1 MKRSHWI
8 LLATFSLVNAAFAQE
23 ELHPI
28 DCLRYEL
35 AQPVTYD
42 PQITYCMSRLYFGI
56 HDGSVSY
63 IPYVP
68 DESGETISVG
78 GQEIPLQEY
87 IDSLFNEMI
96 FLLSNEQELMDEVD
110 MADLMTIMED
120 IRYELVP

>member
-42 PQITYCMSRLYFGI
+42 PQITYCMSRLYFGV

-63 IPYVP
+63 AVSVP
-68 DESGETISVG
+68 GESEETISIG
-78 GQEIPLQEY
+78 GQNIPISEY

-96 FLLSNEQELMDEVD
+96 FLLSNEQEVMDEVD
-110 MADLMTIMED
+110 MSDLMTIMED
-120 IRYELVP
+120 IRAALI